1 MFNEAT
7 VQAET
12 PSYRENEESSD
23 PALKL
28 IQHQN
33 NEDPGQGINNIDD
46 LISRGTFKTQKK
58 NSHW

>member
-33 NEDPGQGINNIDD
+33 NEDQGQGINNIDD
-46 LISRGTFKTQKK
+46 LISRGTFKT
-58 NSHW
+58 